1 MSLLLAYPE
10 TEQMWK
16 RFRYM
21 IFSSWSSWLPCP
33 LLSDQRSLMKMP
45 DSASLSSW
53 IIHPLFNFSLLK
65 PRVACNL
72 HLVWS
77 YLALHHWASTGEEV
91 SEEKRDHHA
100 PRFTQV
106 TDCHRSIAWSETI
119 IIQSLKIP
127 ISRTLT
133 ALGENVLFFRG
144 DWLQGCSLS
153 VRLWKSS
160 PHHPLPA
167 GCHTQGSSSLQWRWH
182 LIYPQSRCNLE
193 RWKR

>member
-1 MSLLLAYPE
+1 
-10 TEQMWK
+10 MWK
-16 RFRYM
+16 RFRCM
-21 IFSSWSSWLPCP
+21 IFSAWSSGLPCP
-33 LLSDQRSLMKMP
+33 LLSDQRSLVKMP
-45 DSASLSSW
+45 DFASLSSW
-53 IIHPLFNFSLLK
+53 ITHPLPSFCLLE
-65 PRVACNL
+65 PRVACSL

-100 PRFTQV
+100 PSFTQA
-106 TDCHRSIAWSETI
+106 TDCHSSIAWSETI

-160 PHHPLPA
+160 PHHLLPT

-182 LIYPQSRCNLE
+182 LIYPQ
-193 RWKR
+193 